1 MNTGFLPLSKKELAG
16 SGEVDVVLITG
27 DAYVDHPSFGTA
39 VIGRVLEGEG
49 WRVGIIAMPAWRDP
63 AAITTFGKPRLFFG
77 ITSGNVDSMVSNYT
91 SFKRQRSDDPYA
103 PGGTGGIK
111 PDRAVI
117 VYANLIRRTYKD
129 VPIVI
134 GGIEASM
141 RRVAHYDFWDNK
153 VRRSIIEDSRA
164 HILIH
169 GMGEYQVKEIARRI
183 SSGQPLVG
191 IPGTVIMNKAAPEEA
206 RLLPPEEDVMRSQE
220 TFGEFYRLFYRDLH
234 RVMAQPAGKRFLIHY
249 PAYNNISGSD
259 LDRIYELP
267 YKREPHPV
275 YREKIPAF
283 EMIRNSVTAHRG
295 CVSGCSFCSLSLHQ
309 GKGIISRTP
318 VSILREV
325 KIIAAKKY
333 FKGQITDI
341 GGPSAN
347 MYGFRCK
354 IGWRCPRESCLFP
367 SLCANLE
374 MDSGKWLDLLKKAS
388 RIKNVKKVTIGSGIR
403 YDLLLH
409 KSSKSF
415 AAPPLAAGGKNKN
428 SFQTILK
435 SIIDAHISG
444 QLKIAPEHT
453 SPVVLRAMRK
463 IPLCELREFVKIFTQ
478 LNSALGK
485 KQYLLPYLMSCHP
498 GSSPAEMQKMKKEIR
513 SIFGFLPRQ
522 VQAFLPL
529 PMTLSS
535 VIYYTGSDPLT
546 GEKFHVRRDMDKRR
560 QEHNIFME

>member
-1 MNTGFLPLSKKELAG
+1 MKTGFLPLNKNELPG

-39 VIGRVLEGEG
+39 LIGRVLEREG

-63 AAITTFGKPRLFFG
+63 ASITIFGKPRLFFG

-103 PGGTGGIK
+103 PGGTGSIK

-117 VYANLIRRTYKD
+117 VYANLVRRAYKD

-134 GGIEASM
+134 GGIESSM
-141 RRVAHYDFWDNK
+141 RRVAHYDFWDNQ

-164 HILIH
+164 NILVH
-169 GMGEYQVKEIARRI
+169 GMGEFQVKEIARRI
-183 SSGQPLVG
+183 SSGESLAG
-191 IPGTVIMNKAAPEEA
+191 IPGTVIMRKAAPEEA

-220 TFGEFYRLFYRDLH
+220 TFGEFYRLFYHSLH
-234 RVMAQPAGKRFLIHY
+234 RVLAQPAGKRFLVHY
-249 PAYNNISGSD
+249 PGFDNISGSD

-267 YKREPHPV
+267 YIREPHPV

-283 EMIRNSVTAHRG
+283 EMICNSVTAHRG

-309 GKGIISRTP
+309 GKRIISRTP
-318 VSILREV
+318 ASILGEI

-333 FKGQITDI
+333 FKGQVTDI

-367 SLCANLE
+367 SLCSNLE
-374 MDSGKWLDLLKKAS
+374 MDGGKWLDLLKNAA
-388 RIKNVKKVTIGSGIR
+388 RIKNVNRVTIGSGIR
-403 YDLLLH
+403 YDLIL
-409 KSSKSF
+409 
-415 AAPPLAAGGKNKN
+415 NKLKKKKKL
-428 SFQTILK
+428 TILK
-435 SIIDAHISG
+435 SLINAHISG
-444 QLKIAPEHT
+444 QLKIAPENT

-463 IPLCELREFVKIFTQ
+463 IPLCELKEFVNIFTR
-478 LNSALGK
+478 LNSESGK
-485 KQYLLPYLMSCHP
+485 RQYLLPYLMSCHP
-498 GSSPAEMQKMKKEIR
+498 GSNLAQMRKMKREIR

-535 VIYYTGSDPLT
+535 VIYYTGTDPLT
-546 GEKFHVRRDMDKRR
+546 GEKFPVEKNMDKRR
-560 QEHNIFME
+560 QEHKIFME